1 MQTNHNNPG
10 FSTPKIDVPATSQNL
25 KKLRLERNIS
35 VKQIQNLFGMENPQ
49 SIYTWENPD
58 KKFLPCIDNLVTL
71 ANFYKVTLDE
81 MIIIKREN
89 TSDLSVRETSPYYGV
104 SKETLDFIA
113 DTASSDTKVA
123 LQNYYNLS
131 I

>member
-10 FSTPKIDVPATSQNL
+10 FSAPKIDVPATSQNL

-35 VKQIQNLFGMENPQ
+35 IKQIQTLFGMENPQ

-89 TSDLSVRETSPYYGV
+89 TSDLSVSEPRPSYGI